1 MSKQLAFYVDT
12 SKCTGCKTCQVA
24 CQDKNNLPAEILWR
38 RVFTYGGG
46 SWNKKGNIY
55 VPNNIFRYYVSTA
68 CQHCQEPKCVEV
80 CPTGAMHKD
89 QNGIVSVNAE
99 TCIGCRYCEWACPYG
114 APQFNE
120 ELGVMTKCDMCK
132 DYVAEG
138 KRPACVDSCVTRCM
152 DFGELEELR
161 AKYGDI
167 DAIEPLPSGKYTKP
181 SLVLTPHRDA
191 QPAGSG
197 TGKIANMPEEL

>member
-1 MSKQLAFYVDT
+1 MTKQFAFYVDT
-12 SKCTGCKTCQVA
+12 SACCGCKVCQVA

-38 RVFTYGGG
+38 RVFEYGGG

-55 VPNNIFRYYVSTA
+55 VPNNTFRYYVSTA
-68 CQHCQEPKCVEV
+68 CQHCQNPLCVNV

-89 QNGIVSVNAE
+89 ENGIVSVNAA

-120 ELGVMTKCDMCK
+120 ELGVMTKCNMCK
-132 DYVAEG
+132 DFVAEG
-138 KRPACVDSCVTRCM
+138 KRPACVEACVTRCM
-152 DFGELEELR
+152 DFGELKDLR
-161 AKYGDI
+161 AKYGNI
-167 DAIEPLPSGKYTKP
+167 DAIEPLPSGKITQP
-181 SLVLTPHRDA
+181 SLVITPHRHA

-197 TGKIANMPEEL
+197 TGKIENMPEEL